1 MAASPGRVRRF
12 VFHALRP
19 HFPCLVMSL
28 SSSAYHILDAGLHLC
43 NCGQIV
49 THCLLSSETCHD
61 VVAPSQQQIDR
72 QKLQPVQRFPVKGTV
87 SARFEDVAITQ
98 QACSLAE
105 LCTKKF
111 GAVQLACIESA
122 PFEAMM
128 KHERESSGLS
138 DCEMLGHTQLKA
150 VEASA
155 AATSHS
161 RVRILSSTSYQCLYQ
176 QARKEQRCL
185 SEEAKT
191 KMRHNGSY
199 V

>member
-1 MAASPGRVRRF
+1 
-12 VFHALRP
+12 
-19 HFPCLVMSL
+19 
-28 SSSAYHILDAGLHLC
+28 LC

-49 THCLLSSETCHD
+49 THCLLSSETFHD
-61 VVAPSQQQIDR
+61 VAPSQQQIDGH
-72 QKLQPVQRFPVKGTV
+72 QLQPVQRFPVKGTV

-105 LCTKKF
+105 LCTKTF

-128 KHERESSGLS
+128 KHERESGGLS

-161 RVRILSSTSYQCLYQ
+161 RVRILSSTTYKCPCQ

-185 SEEAKT
+185 SVEAKT